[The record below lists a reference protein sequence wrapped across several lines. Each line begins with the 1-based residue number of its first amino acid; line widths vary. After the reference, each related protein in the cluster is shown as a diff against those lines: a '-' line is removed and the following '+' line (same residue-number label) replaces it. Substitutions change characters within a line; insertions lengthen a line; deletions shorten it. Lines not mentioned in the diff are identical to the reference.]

1 MYSNGIHKINESRVT
16 QPKQNDQQEDFFWK
30 IQINSTL

>member
-16 QPKQNDQQEDFFWK
+16 QTKQNEKIFFWK